1 MTNRPTETTND
12 LGQEMVATNG
22 YETDDKS
29 TMNPEGAEVDVYQS
43 ICRLNLILVL

>member
-1 MTNRPTETTND
+1 MNRPTETTND

-29 TMNPEGAEVDVYQS
+29 PMNPKVVKVDVYQS
-43 ICRLNLILVL
+43 ICRLNSILIL